1 MSEQKAIKVGEVYM
15 IQDGESEN
23 FVGLEVGFAETVLN
37 RQGAAM
43 VLDNMRNAMN
53 SSGWIAQT
61 ILRAPVGEE
70 NAQTNE
76 EADTGSDTDTKSSG
90 KKRKKVAKDVD

>member
-15 IQDGESEN
+15 MQEGDN
-23 FVGLEVGFAETVLN
+23 FVGLEVGFTDAVLN
-37 RQGAAM
+37 RQGATM
-43 VLDNMRNAMN
+43 VLDNMRGAMN

-70 NAQTNE
+70 NAQTDE
-76 EADTGSDTDTKSSG
+76 EANQDGDPDTKVTPKG
-90 KKRKKVAKDVD
+90 RKKVDQDAE

>member
-15 IQDGESEN
+15 MQEGDN
-23 FVGLEVGFAETVLN
+23 FVGLEVGFTDAVLN
-37 RQGAAM
+37 RQGATM
-43 VLDNMRNAMN
+43 VLDNMRGAMN

-70 NAQTNE
+70 NAQTDE
-76 EADTGSDTDTKSSG
+76 EANQDGDPDTKVTPKG
-90 KKRKKVAKDVD
+90 RKKVTQDAE

>member
-15 IQDGESEN
+15 IQDDGDK
-23 FVGLEVGFAETVLN
+23 FVGLEVGFTDAVLN

-70 NAQTNE
+70 NAQTDE
-76 EADTGSDTDTKSSG
+76 EANQDSDPDTKVTSKG
-90 KKRKKVAKDVD
+90 RKKVAQDTE

>member
-15 IQDGESEN
+15 MQEGDN
-23 FVGLEVGFAETVLN
+23 FVGLEVGFTDAVLN
-37 RQGAAM
+37 RQGATM
-43 VLDNMRNAMN
+43 VLDNMRGAMN

-70 NAQTNE
+70 NAQTDE
-76 EADTGSDTDTKSSG
+76 ETNQDGDPDTKVTPKG
-90 KKRKKVAKDVD
+90 RKKVTQDAE

>member
-15 IQDGESEN
+15 MQEGDN
-23 FVGLEVGFAETVLN
+23 FVGLEVGFTDAVLN
-37 RQGAAM
+37 RQGATM

-70 NAQTNE
+70 NAQTDE
-76 EADTGSDTDTKSSG
+76 EANQDGDPDTKVTPKG
-90 KKRKKVAKDVD
+90 RKKVDQDAE

>member
-15 IQDGESEN
+15 MQEGDN
-23 FVGLEVGFAETVLN
+23 FVGLEVGFTDAVLN
-37 RQGAAM
+37 RQGATM
-43 VLDNMRNAMN
+43 VLDNMRGAMN

-76 EADTGSDTDTKSSG
+76 EANQDSDPDTKVTPKG
-90 KKRKKVAKDVD
+90 RKKVAQDVE

>member
-15 IQDGESEN
+15 MQEGDN
-23 FVGLEVGFAETVLN
+23 FVGLEVGFTDAVLN
-37 RQGAAM
+37 RQGATM
-43 VLDNMRNAMN
+43 VLDNMRGAMN

-76 EADTGSDTDTKSSG
+76 EANQDSDPDTKVTPKG
-90 KKRKKVAKDVD
+90 RKKVAQDAE